1 MVGWDHWF
9 NGHELGQTPGDGER
23 EGSLVC
29 YCPGGHEESDITW
42 WLNNNSNDN
51 MHHNFFIHSS
61 VSRHPGC
68 VPVLVIANSAAVSI
82 GVHASFSVTISPGHM
97 LSNRIV
103 GSYGSFIPRFL
114 RNLHTVLHSGW
125 STYIPTNSVGGF
137 PFLYILSSIHCL

>member
-1 MVGWDHWF
+1 M
-9 NGHELGQTPGDGER
+9 
-23 EGSLVC
+23 C

-42 WLNNNSNDN
+42 RLNNNSNDN

-114 RNLHTVLHSGW
+114 RNLHTIFHSGCINLY
-125 STYIPTNSVGGF
+125 SHQQYKRV
-137 PFLYILSSIHCL
+137 PFAPHLLQHSLVVNFLMMAILTVMR